1 MSPSTDRAP
10 AGPDLDRPVALH
22 PLVYLDEG
30 EEVTVGRV
38 DTDSYA
44 VLPAD
49 GAELVRLLADG
60 LTPREAAR
68 AYERAHGESVD
79 IADLLAGLDELGF
92 VRTGDEPPPPPVRWQ
107 RLGRALFSPPAWAC
121 YLLVI
126 AVWIAETV
134 RVPELAPHPANVFF
148 SPYFSVVAL
157 VLFVCQFPLILVHEA
172 FHALAG
178 RRLGLPSRLSF
189 GHRLIYIVL
198 ETSLDGLVTVPRRK
212 RYLPILAGV
221 LADTVLTA
229 ALTLTAEATRL
240 PGGALSGFGRLCLA
254 LAYATLLR
262 IAWQAFL
269 YLRTDLYVLLS
280 TVLGCRDLHT
290 TAMGVL
296 RNTVRR
302 RRGRP
307 LLDES
312 AWHAVD
318 RRAARWYS
326 WLIVGGYAFSL
337 TVFALGVLP
346 AGARFVTGALDRF
359 GGHAPLGPFI
369 DSTVFFALAV
379 LQLGAVAVMVRR
391 NRRRRKSDSEGPA
404 APEAPAAAL

>member
-1 MSPSTDRAP
+1 MRPSTDQAS

-22 PLVYLDEG
+22 PLVYLEEG
-30 EEVTVGRV
+30 DEVTVGRV
-38 DTDSYA
+38 ETDSYA

-60 LTPREAAR
+60 LTPRAAAR
-68 AYERAHGESVD
+68 AYERQYGESVD
-79 IADLLAGLDELGF
+79 MADLLAGLAELGF
-92 VRTGDEPPPPPVRWQ
+92 VRTGDEPAPPPLRWQ
-107 RLGRALFSPPAWAC
+107 RLGRAAFSRPAWLC
-121 YLLVI
+121 YLLVV
-126 AVWIAETV
+126 AAWITQTI
-134 RVPELAPHPANVFF
+134 RVPELAPRPSNVFF
-148 SPYFSVVAL
+148 SPYFTVVSL
-157 VLFVCQFPLILVHEA
+157 VLFVGQFPLILVHEG

-178 RRLGLPSRLSF
+178 RRLGLPSRLSI

-212 RYLPILAGV
+212 RYLPILAGL

-229 ALTLTAEATRL
+229 VLTLTADATRL

-269 YLRTDLYVLLS
+269 YLRTDIYVLLS

-290 TAMGVL
+290 TATGVL
-296 RNTVRR
+296 TNAVRR

-312 AWHAVD
+312 AWHPVD

-326 WLIVGGYAFSL
+326 WLIAGGYAFSL
-337 TVFALGVLP
+337 TVFVIGVVP

-379 LQLGAVAVMVRR
+379 LQLGAVAVLVRR
-391 NRRRRKSDSEGPA
+391 DRRRRKS
-404 APEAPAAAL
+404 APEAPAPAL